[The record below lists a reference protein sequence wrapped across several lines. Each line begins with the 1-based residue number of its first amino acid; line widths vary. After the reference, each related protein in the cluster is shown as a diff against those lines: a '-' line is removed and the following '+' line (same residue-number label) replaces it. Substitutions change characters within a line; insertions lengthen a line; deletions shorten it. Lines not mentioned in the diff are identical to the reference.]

1 MENNPPPPELTEAPT
16 ILDRSRHPIS
26 RRDIDTDALK
36 VLYRLHKNGHTA
48 YLVGGAVRD
57 LLLRKRPYDF
67 DISTDAHPNR
77 IKKLFANA
85 FLIGRRFRLAH
96 IRFSGGKIIE
106 VSTFRKKP
114 EDEGEE
120 EEGGERG
127 EGVEPR
133 EAEGREAGVGTRLD
147 TPEGVVPEFP
157 RIEDGA
163 ADKEG
168 PEDEETGA
176 VGLGPGAVAEA
187 EEARGEGDENGRD
200 GAAPEAVITR
210 AEDGRTDASSLTT
223 DSAETTTDA
232 GPRTRTPVSPAA
244 AGKVR
249 KPIAF
254 GTPREDAFR
263 RDITIN
269 ALFYDIA
276 TFSVIDYV
284 GGLEDLAARRVR
296 IIGDPDVSYT
306 EDPVRI
312 WRVLRHAARLG
323 FSIEEETGNAIAR
336 HSERLAGCAGSRLFE
351 ELNKDFKSGAA
362 GPFFELV
369 RRRGLLPLIL
379 GGVGEFYGKSDDRF
393 ASLADR
399 LATIDASARA
409 GIDLSSRLQYA
420 LFFWPWAKTVLARS
434 EGDKPK
440 FLFEAAREAKPAV
453 LFPKGLLIDVFH
465 TLVIVEAMLQALR
478 TGHMRWSL
486 RKRSHYPDASL
497 VASLLVKGTVGEG
510 PDPFERMMAEKFPT
524 AVAGQPRKRRRR
536 PRRRRPPN

>member
-36 VLYRLHKNGHTA
+36 VLYRLHKNGYTA

-114 EDEGEE
+114 EDEGEDE
-120 EEGGERG
+120 EEGGEGR

-133 EAEGREAGVGTRLD
+133 EAGGRTRLE
-147 TPEGVVPEFP
+147 TPEGVVSEFP

-163 ADKEG
+163 AET
-168 PEDEETGA
+168 ERQVDEETA
-176 VGLGPGAVAEA
+176 TAGLGPAAVAEA
-187 EEARGEGDENGRD
+187 EGTRGEGDENGRD
-200 GAAPEAVITR
+200 GAAPEAVTAR
-210 AEDGRTDASSLTT
+210 AGDSPTDASSLTT
-223 DSAETTTDA
+223 DSAEATTDA
-232 GPRTRTPVSPAA
+232 GPRTRTPASPAA

-296 IIGDPDVSYT
+296 IIGDPDASYT

-323 FSIEEETGNAIAR
+323 FSIEEETGKAIAR

-351 ELNKDFKSGAA
+351 EMNKDFKSGAA

-379 GGVGEFYGKSDDRF
+379 GGIGEFYGKSDDHF
-393 ASLADR
+393 ASLAER

-409 GIDLSSRLQYA
+409 GIDLSPRIQYA
-420 LFFWPWAKTVLARS
+420 LFLWPWAKTVLARS

-440 FLFEAAREAKPAV
+440 VLFEAAREAKPSV

-465 TLVIVEAMLQALR
+465 TLVIVEAMIQALR

-510 PDPFERMMAEKFPT
+510 PDPFERMMAEKFPS
-524 AVAGQPRKRRRR
+524 AVARGARKRRRR